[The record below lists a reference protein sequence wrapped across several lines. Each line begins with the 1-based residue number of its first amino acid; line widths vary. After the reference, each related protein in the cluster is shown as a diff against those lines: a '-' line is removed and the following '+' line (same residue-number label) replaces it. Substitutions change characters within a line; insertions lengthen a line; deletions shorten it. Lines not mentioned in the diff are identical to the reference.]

1 MLRTLVMLLLAAQ
14 TAASAQEAA
23 PTPTL
28 AIAPGETVTVRIA
41 DNDAGF
47 VVLSRGQGEASGARA
62 ENTIRF
68 SFVGMSGMLMLQVE
82 NGYGRA
88 FTYEARMVRGRRAER
103 TSICPVLAHIVTIES
118 WQDAIDR
125 LELSAPHLSDQ
136 VAMACR

>member
-1 MLRTLVMLLLAAQ
+1 MMLRLMLSLLLAAPS
-14 TAASAQEAA
+14 AAFAQETA
-23 PTPTL
+23 PTL

-47 VVLSRGQGEASGARA
+47 VVLSRGPGAASGARP

-68 SFVGMSGMLMLQVE
+68 SFGGMSGMLMLQVE
-82 NGYGRA
+82 NGYARA

-125 LELSAPHLSDQ
+125 LELSAPRLSDQ
-136 VAMACR
+136 AAMACR